1 MCSLIN
7 SCSKTKIMKTNKPL
21 FNDANGRNY
30 LLPFI
35 LITTLFFLWGFAH
48 SILDVLNKHFQETMG
63 VSKTESAFVQAVVY
77 GGYFLMAIPAG
88 MIIRR
93 FGYRVGVITGLLLY
107 GCGALLFIPGGK
119 LLSFPFFL
127 FSLFVIGCG
136 LTCLETAANPYVT
149 VLGSKD
155 GAERRINLAQSFNG
169 LGWIVGP
176 LVGGLLLFSDDNSHS
191 DISIPYTIIGVVVLC
206 VAMLFAKIKL
216 PEIGNESEMSASSA
230 NLSQEPSLWKSRIF
244 TFGLIAI
251 FLYVAAQTGINSFFI
266 NYVTDN
272 ANISNRTAALLLS
285 FGGMGLFMAGRL
297 GGSWIMARIKAE
309 RVLQYCA
316 LFASLSMAV
325 LLTGA
330 GTLGIAA
337 FFVCYLCESIMF
349 PTIFAIALRGA
360 GSHIKQA
367 SSYLIMSI
375 FGGAIAPVLMG
386 MIADLTNMAN
396 AFVVPLVCFVCIAV
410 YAKKIQQ
417 VYNAKK

>member
-1 MCSLIN
+1 ME
-7 SCSKTKIMKTNKPL
+7 TNKKL
-21 FNDANGRNY
+21 FKDAKGRNY

-88 MIIRR
+88 MIIKR
-93 FGYRVGVITGLLLY
+93 FGYRAGVITGLLLY
-107 GCGALLFIPGGK
+107 GVGALLFIPGGK

-149 VLGSKD
+149 VLGNKD

-176 LVGGLLLFSDDNSHS
+176 LVGGLLLFSDNNSNNN
-191 DISIPYTIIGVVVLC
+191 ISIPYIIIGVVVLC
-206 VAMLFAKIKL
+206 VAMVFAKIKL
-216 PEIGNESEMSASSA
+216 PEIGNDQKSSESASKED
-230 NLSQEPSLWKSRIF
+230 LSSKETQSLNKAQATSLWKSRTF
-244 TFGLIAI
+244 TFGLLAL

-272 ANISNRTAALLLS
+272 AGISNRTAALLLS

-309 RVLQYCA
+309 RVLQHCA
-316 LFASLSMAV
+316 MLATLSMAI
-325 LLTGA
+325 LLTGV
-330 GTLGIAA
+330 GTLGIVA

-360 GSHIKQA
+360 GEHIKQA

-375 FGGAIAPVLMG
+375 VGGAIVPVLMG
-386 MIADLTNMAN
+386 LIADMTNMSN
-396 AFVVPLVCFVCIAV
+396 SFIVPLLCFACITV
-410 YAKKIQQ
+410 YAKKARQ

>member
-1 MCSLIN
+1 
-7 SCSKTKIMKTNKPL
+7 
-21 FNDANGRNY
+21 
-30 LLPFI
+30 
-35 LITTLFFLWGFAH
+35 
-48 SILDVLNKHFQETMG
+48 
-63 VSKTESAFVQAVVY
+63 
-77 GGYFLMAIPAG
+77 
-88 MIIRR
+88 
-93 FGYRVGVITGLLLY
+93 
-107 GCGALLFIPGGK
+107 
-119 LLSFPFFL
+119 
-127 FSLFVIGCG
+127 
-136 LTCLETAANPYVT
+136 
-149 VLGSKD
+149 
-155 GAERRINLAQSFNG
+155 
-169 LGWIVGP
+169 
-176 LVGGLLLFSDDNSHS
+176 
-191 DISIPYTIIGVVVLC
+191 
-206 VAMLFAKIKL
+206 MLFAKIKL
-216 PEIGNESEMSASSA
+216 PEIGNESEMPASSA

-244 TFGLIAI
+244 TFGLIAL

-272 ANISNRTAALLLS
+272 ANISNRTAAILLS

-375 FGGAIAPVLMG
+375 VGGAIAPVLMG

-417 VYNAKK
+417 VYNTKK